1 MSQLDTLLG
10 AYLHQDWTNEFPS
23 VWTAVAAFKGENRPE
38 TVQDAHSE
46 LVNLLDQRLTEEELL
61 NALSNQYDCGYW
73 PPGDNSTAT
82 EFLTRL
88 ELELRPQN
96 AVPAQRHAKL
106 SAAITEH
113 RAKIRQADVAEA
125 RREPGLKGLLGGY
138 LYFGWTSDY
147 DSVWDAV
154 ADFVTA
160 ADDADV
166 ARAHKDVVE
175 LLAKRLEDDHLT
187 DILNDDLRTG
197 YSPGTDGMTPTQF
210 LTQLELE
217 LRPLGSG

>member
-1 MSQLDTLLG
+1 MSELG
-10 AYLHQDWTNEFPS
+10 VLFRAILHQDWTQDYPDVWSAVDYFRSSSDHQS
-23 VWTAVAAFKGENRPE
+23 VTTAHREVVEILSQEMSE
-38 TVQDAHSE
+38 TQLRA
-46 LVNLLDQRLTEEELL
+46 LLDD
-61 NALSNQYDCGYW
+61 YDCGYW
-73 PPGDNSTAT
+73 PAGDNSTAT

-88 ELELRPQN
+88 EVELRPQN
-96 AVPAQRHAKL
+96 AVPAQRHAEL

-113 RAKIRQADVAEA
+113 RAKVRQSEVAEA

-154 ADFVTA
+154 ADFVAT
-160 ADDADV
+160 ADDADL
-166 ARAHKDVVE
+166 AHAHLEVVE
-175 LLAKRLEDDHLT
+175 LLDRQLDDDHLT
-187 DILNDDLRTG
+187 DVLNDDLRTG
-197 YSPGTDGMTPTQF
+197 YSPDTDGMTPTQF

>member
-1 MSQLDTLLG
+1 VSELG
-10 AYLHQDWTNEFPS
+10 VLFRAILHQDWTQDYPDVWSAVDYFRSSPDRQS
-23 VWTAVAAFKGENRPE
+23 VLAAHREVVEILSREMSE
-38 TVQDAHSE
+38 TQLLA
-46 LVNLLDQRLTEEELL
+46 LLDD
-61 NALSNQYDCGYW
+61 YDCGYW

-82 EFLTRL
+82 VFLTRL
-88 ELELRPQN
+88 EVELRPQN
-96 AVPAQRHAKL
+96 AVPAQCHAER

-113 RAKIRQADVAEA
+113 RAKVRQADVGEA

-154 ADFVTA
+154 ADFVAA

-197 YSPGTDGMTPTQF
+197 YSPDTDGMTPTQF